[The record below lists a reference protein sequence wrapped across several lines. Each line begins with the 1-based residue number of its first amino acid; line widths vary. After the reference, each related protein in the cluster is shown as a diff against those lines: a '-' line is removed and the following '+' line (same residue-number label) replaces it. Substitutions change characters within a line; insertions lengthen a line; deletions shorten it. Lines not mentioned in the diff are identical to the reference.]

1 MRAAHQ
7 RGLTL
12 REAIERL
19 RSEGWHVDRHHVAH
33 AIAIKAIPDPPKRGG
48 WRRFTAEHVDGLRN
62 YLAERSRS
70 QPRRAG
76 K

>member
-1 MRAAHQ
+1 MRGIHQ

-12 REAIERL
+12 REAIEQL
-19 RSEGWHVDRHHVAH
+19 RKEGWHVDRHHVAH
-33 AIAIKAIPDPPKRGG
+33 AIATKAMPAPPKRGG
-48 WRRFTAEHVDGLRN
+48 WRRFTTEHVDALRR

-70 QPRRAG
+70 QPREVG